1 MMGVA
6 DDIERLLKIAL
17 KSATEVA
24 QFQLLNG
31 YF

>member
-6 DDIERLLKIAL
+6 DDIERLLKIAF
-17 KSATEVA
+17 KNAASIA
-24 QFQLLNG
+24 QFQGLNR